1 MRRGSRRATGSPPIG
16 PFTPSLF
23 PDLVPS
29 PPEDE
34 ATLLARADALAG
46 RSLEGVAQQ
55 LGLRVPR
62 DLKRHK
68 GWVGQ
73 LAEHA
78 LGAEA
83 SSLDEP
89 DFRRLGIELKTL
101 PVDRWGRPV
110 ESTFVATVPL
120 HQVGDTPWA
129 SSRVRRKLARVL
141 WLPVQG
147 ERAQPLASR
156 RFGHALLWTLEG
168 ELETALRQDWEDLSG
183 MMGRGEIEGIT
194 GRHGRF
200 LQVRPKA
207 ANARVRTRSTDAE
220 GVMME
225 TAPRGFYLRPRF
237 TGGILARHFALP
249 RR

>member
-1 MRRGSRRATGSPPIG
+1 MGEPPPLKPI
-16 PFTPSLF
+16 TPPLF
-23 PDLVPS
+23 PELTPS

-34 ATLLARADALAG
+34 ATLMHRAEALMGKSLA
-46 RSLEGVAQQ
+46 EVAAP
-55 LGLRVPR
+55 LGLRVPP

-73 LAEHA
+73 LAEQA

-110 ESTFVATVPL
+110 ETTFVATVPL
-120 HQVGDTPWA
+120 HEVGETPWEE
-129 SSRVRRKLARVL
+129 SRVRRKLARVL

-147 ERAQPLASR
+147 ERALPLAER
-156 RFGHALLWTLEG
+156 RFGRALLWALEP
-168 ELETALRQDWEDLSG
+168 ELEAILRFDWEELSG
-183 MMGRGEIEGIT
+183 IIGRGEIEAVNARMGT
-194 GRHGRF
+194 Y

-207 ANARVRTRSTDAE
+207 ANASVRTRSVDAE
-220 GVMME
+220 GVMIH
-225 TAPRGFYLRPRF
+225 TQPRGFYLRTQF
-237 TGGILARHFALP
+237 TAALLARHFALP
-249 RR
+249 R